1 MRTDDESREESNL
14 FELFRGAKEED
25 DSQLENYNPLLQLLR
40 KALDNSNQM
49 ELPKDADWMSIIEQA
64 FGQGVHGICLE
75 AIEQLPAGTIPQ
87 QALLQWIGF
96 SEKQRQQYEQAWRV
110 ACKLDNLWIAAGI
123 QATVLK
129 GRSIAKYYPVPSH
142 RYSCDLDVF
151 IGDEWERACELLE
164 GQGIRLEHEVYKEVE
179 FTLDN
184 VYVECHRYITPVRGN
199 KHLKEFER
207 YLRSLLDGE
216 PKEYFEGT
224 TLVCPPLMFTVMLYI
239 EHALGDLLHGH
250 LTLKLIVDWVVLR
263 RQSVDWDAFK
273 AKCKEFKFDKFQP
286 LIDALA
292 DVVEGKMEY
301 QELQPSYQE
310 VFDGI
315 FKTQGAKSPR
325 SWFGRRVELFFSILR
340 NGKKYQ
346 QFGYTSMPSFLFN
359 SVRTHFFDKEVK
371 L

>member
-1 MRTDDESREESNL
+1 M
-14 FELFRGAKEED
+14 
-25 DSQLENYNPLLQLLR
+25 ENYNSLLQLLR
-40 KALDNSNQM
+40 NALDNSYQM
-49 ELPKDADWMSIIEQA
+49 ELPKDTDWTSVLKLATER
-64 FGQGVHGICLE
+64 GVQGICLE
-75 AIEQLPAGTIPQ
+75 AIEQLPVGTIPQ
-87 QALLQWIGF
+87 PTLLQWIGL
-96 SEKQRQQYEQAWRV
+96 SEMQRQQYEQTWRV
-110 ACKLDNLWIAAGI
+110 ACKLDKLWAAEGI

-151 IGDEWERACELLE
+151 IRGEWGRACELLE

-216 PKEYFEGT
+216 PKECFEGT

-239 EHALGDLLHGH
+239 EHALEDLLHGH
-250 LTLKLIVDWVVLR
+250 LTLKHIVDWVVLR
-263 RQSVDWDAFK
+263 RQTVDWDAFHTRYK
-273 AKCKEFKFDKFQP
+273 AFKFDKFLP

-301 QELQPSYQE
+301 QDLQPSYQE
-310 VFDGI
+310 VFDDI
-315 FKTQGAKSPR
+315 FKTPVAKSPR
-325 SWFGRRVELFFSILR
+325 SLFGRRVELFFSILR

-359 SVRTHFFDKEVK
+359 SVWAHFFDKEVR

>member
-1 MRTDDESREESNL
+1 M
-14 FELFRGAKEED
+14 
-25 DSQLENYNPLLQLLR
+25 ENYNSLLQLLR
-40 KALDNSNQM
+40 RALDNSYQL
-49 ELPKDADWMSIIEQA
+49 ELPKGVDWMSILEQA
-64 FGQGVHGICLE
+64 SSQGVHGICLE

-87 QALLQWIGF
+87 QTLLQWIGL
-96 SEKQRQQYEQAWRV
+96 SELQRQQYDQTWRV
-110 ACKLDNLWIAAGI
+110 ACKLDKLWTAEGI
-123 QATVLK
+123 QATILK

-151 IGDEWERACELLE
+151 IGGEWGRACELLE

-184 VYVECHRYITPVRGN
+184 VYVECHRYSTPVRGN

-207 YLRSLLDGE
+207 YLRSLLNGE
-216 PKEYFEGT
+216 PKECFEGT

-250 LTLKLIVDWVVLR
+250 LTLKHIVDWVVLR
-263 RQSVDWDAFK
+263 RQQVDWDAFK
-273 AKCKEFKFDKFQP
+273 ASCKAYKFNKFLP

-292 DVVEGKMEY
+292 DVVEGKMDY
-301 QELQPSYQE
+301 MDLQPSYQE

-315 FKTQGAKSPR
+315 FKIPVAKSPR
-325 SWFGRRVELFFSILR
+325 SWFGRRVDLFFSILR

-359 SVRTHFFDKEVK
+359 SVWTHFFNKKVR

>member
-1 MRTDDESREESNL
+1 MH
-14 FELFRGAKEED
+14 
-25 DSQLENYNPLLQLLR
+25 LENKQALLLLIR
-40 KALDNSNQM
+40 KVLDNSFQV
-49 ELPKDADWMSIIEQA
+49 ELSKGIDWKCVLELASE
-64 FGQGVHGICLE
+64 QGVQGVCFE
-75 AIEQLPAGTIPQ
+75 AIERLPVGTIPQ
-87 QALLQWIGF
+87 QILLQWIGL
-96 SEKQRQQYEQAWRV
+96 SEMLRLQYEQTWRV
-110 ACKLDNLWIAAGI
+110 ACKLDKLWAAEGI

-151 IGDEWERACELLE
+151 IGGEWGRACELLE

-216 PKEYFEGT
+216 PKECFEGT

-250 LTLKLIVDWVVLR
+250 LTLKHIVDWVVLR
-263 RQSVDWDAFK
+263 RQLVDWDTFH
-273 AKCKEFKFDKFQP
+273 AKCKAFKFDKFLS

-292 DVVEGKMEY
+292 NVVVGKMEY
-301 QELQPSYQE
+301 QDLQPSYQE
-310 VFDGI
+310 VFDEI
-315 FKTQGAKSPR
+315 FIPSVAKSPR
-325 SWFGRRVELFFSILR
+325 SWFQRRVVLFFSILR
-340 NGKKYQ
+340 NGKMYQ
-346 QFGYTSMPSFLFN
+346 QFGYTSMPTFLFN
-359 SVRTHFFDKEVK
+359 SMWTHFFDKEVR

>member
-1 MRTDDESREESNL
+1 M
-14 FELFRGAKEED
+14 
-25 DSQLENYNPLLQLLR
+25 
-40 KALDNSNQM
+40 
-49 ELPKDADWMSIIEQA
+49 
-64 FGQGVHGICLE
+64 H
-75 AIEQLPAGTIPQ
+75 
-87 QALLQWIGF
+87 
-96 SEKQRQQYEQAWRV
+96 RQQFEQTWSV
-110 ACKLDNLWIAAGI
+110 ACKLDKLWAAEGI

-151 IGDEWERACELLE
+151 IGCEWGRACELLE

-207 YLRSLLDGE
+207 YLRSLLDSE
-216 PKEYFEGT
+216 PKECFDGT
-224 TLVCPPLMFTVMLYI
+224 ALVCPPLMFTVMLYI

-250 LTLKLIVDWVVLR
+250 LTLKHIVDWVVLR
-263 RQSVDWDAFK
+263 RQSVDWDAFH
-273 AKCKEFKFDKFQP
+273 AKCKEFKFDKFLP

-292 DVVEGKMEY
+292 DVVEGKMDY
-301 QELQPSYQE
+301 HELQPSYQE
-310 VFDGI
+310 VFDEI
-315 FKTQGAKSPR
+315 FKTPVAKSPR
-325 SWFGRRVELFFSILR
+325 SWFGRRVELFFSILH

-346 QFGYTSMPSFLFN
+346 QFGYTSMPSFLFHG
-359 SVRTHFFDKEVK
+359 VWAHFFDKEVD